1 MRMKT
6 EFMELSKKININ
18 VDEDLILFIG
28 FFNNFYLCGD
38 FESDK
43 EIKESI
49 ELYFNIKLNSTSR
62 MEMITEFSQRIL
74 LQKEEDYLEN
84 SFLLNRIFLAMA
96 EKKNNEYNFKNS
108 YEALYERI

>member
-1 MRMKT
+1 MRMKP
-6 EFMELSKKININ
+6 EFVELSKKFNIN

-38 FESDK
+38 FKSDK

-49 ELYFNIKLNSTSR
+49 ELYFNIKLNSTSKL
-62 MEMITEFSQRIL
+62 EMITEFSQRIL

-84 SFLLNRIFLAMA
+84 SFLLNRIFLAMT

>member
-1 MRMKT
+1 MRMKQDYI
-6 EFMELSKKININ
+6 ELSKKFNININ
-18 VDEDLILFIG
+18 EDLLLFIG
-28 FFNNFYLCGD
+28 FFNNFYLCED
-38 FESDK
+38 FEDDK

-84 SFLLNRIFLAMA
+84 SFLLNRIFLAMT